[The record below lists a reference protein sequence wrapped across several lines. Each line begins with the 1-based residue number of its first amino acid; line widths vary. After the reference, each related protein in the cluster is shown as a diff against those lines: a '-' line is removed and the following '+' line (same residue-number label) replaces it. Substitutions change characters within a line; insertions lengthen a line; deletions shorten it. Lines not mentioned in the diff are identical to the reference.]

1 MAERYEHQFPD
12 CSLLQFVQSGAT
24 YLLDLASAVGAV
36 QEDRTVAAGPG
47 LGAGTSRK
55 RASDWTG
62 CQTGYSPDTDSA
74 HRMLQGY
81 GSGSLTGPGP
91 NPGNLH

>member
-1 MAERYEHQFPD
+1 MEHYTVDQLISF
-12 CSLLQFVQSGAT
+12 AT
-24 YLLDLASAVGAV
+24 RLD
-36 QEDRTVAAGPG
+36 PG
-47 LGAGTSRK
+47 LESRDSRK

-74 HRMLQGY
+74 HTMLRGY
-81 GSGSLTGPGP
+81 ASGSLTGPGP